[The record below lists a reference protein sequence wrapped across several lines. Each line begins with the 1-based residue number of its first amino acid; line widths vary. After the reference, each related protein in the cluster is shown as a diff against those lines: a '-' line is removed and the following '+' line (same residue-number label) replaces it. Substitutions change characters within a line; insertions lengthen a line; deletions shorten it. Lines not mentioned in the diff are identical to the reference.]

1 MKNISFY
8 LILLLFCACS
18 PNETSMQ
25 NSTKE
30 KSTEKKVDL
39 SNFNVVEV
47 YNYSP
52 SVSPKFQYEMSCT
65 ITPEMITYEY
75 GMGNFSIEDF
85 DLKVFENKIEKSEDE
100 NFFKWYSQKL
110 SVKIQKE
117 DWDSLVKI
125 VGLDVKNT
133 KKPRSRLLDHLEGS
147 GAKGFTLFK
156 NKDTLI
162 YLNNRIGNY
171 TEKISIKSDKI
182 FSWAEQYLLKNE
194 EKVIKSHSTF

>member
-1 MKNISFY
+1 
-8 LILLLFCACS
+8 
-18 PNETSMQ
+18 MQ

-52 SVSPKFQYEMSCT
+52 SVSPKFQYQMSCT

-125 VGLDVKNT
+125 VGLDVINAN
-133 KKPRSRLLDHLEGS
+133 KPRSRLLNHLEGA

-162 YLNNRIGNY
+162 DLNNRNGNY